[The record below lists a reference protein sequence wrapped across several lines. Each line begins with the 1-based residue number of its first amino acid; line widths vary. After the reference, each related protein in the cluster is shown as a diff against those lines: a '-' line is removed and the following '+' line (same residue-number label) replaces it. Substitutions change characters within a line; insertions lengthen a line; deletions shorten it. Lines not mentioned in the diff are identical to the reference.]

1 MSLSTSACSSALR
14 SSGLKIAASAA
25 RLTVP
30 SAFIASLPTLRVS
43 GTCLAST
50 TIFNVFFIMEFI
62 WYFSFFPSPEK
73 YSRNCTKLSFFPEN
87 QTSASRKKPPGN
99 SLRTLRPE
107 ACDLKTFPAGSPV
120 PFGPNGTG
128 TKKGGHSASARPA
141 YVRTVVICWQPSY
154 RNVFDSG
161 S

>member
-1 MSLSTSACSSALR
+1 
-14 SSGLKIAASAA
+14 
-25 RLTVP
+25 
-30 SAFIASLPTLRVS
+30 
-43 GTCLAST
+43 
-50 TIFNVFFIMEFI
+50 MEFI

-128 TKKGGHSASARPA
+128 IKKRRALRECPPG
-141 YVRTVVICWQPSY
+141 VRSY
-154 RNVFDSG
+154 RRYLLAAFLS
-161 S
+161 